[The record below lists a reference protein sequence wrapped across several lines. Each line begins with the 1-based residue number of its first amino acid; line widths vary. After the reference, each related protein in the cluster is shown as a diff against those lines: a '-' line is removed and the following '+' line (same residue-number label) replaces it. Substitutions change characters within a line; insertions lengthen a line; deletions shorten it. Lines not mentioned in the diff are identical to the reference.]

1 MKFSIESFVYGAT
14 DGAVTTFAIVA
25 GVIGASLSPTII
37 MILGMAN
44 LIADGFSMA
53 VGNYLSVKTH
63 NESIAKAR
71 KKEEWEIDNL
81 IEEEKQEI
89 RDIYQAKGFKA
100 ELLDEVVR
108 IITARRKVWVDTMMR
123 EELGLI
129 EQKISPVENAFNTFI
144 GFTSIGVIPLVPF
157 LFVYFYGSLDSPSNA
172 FFYSVLATA
181 SAFFLIGVIR
191 GKVVQKSLIR
201 SGFNTLIIGGAAA
214 AASFA
219 VGNLLSTLV
228 R

>member
-25 GVIGASLSPTII
+25 GVIGASLSPSII
-37 MILGMAN
+37 LILGMAN

-89 RDIYQAKGFKA
+89 RDIYEAKGFKA

-108 IITARRKVWVDTMMR
+108 IITARRKVWVDTMMK

-129 EQKISPVENAFNTFI
+129 EQKISPIENAVNTFV
-144 GFTSIGVIPLVPF
+144 GFTSIGIIPLVPF
-157 LFVYFYGSLDSPSNA
+157 LFVYFSGSLLSSSNA
-172 FFYSVLATA
+172 FLYSVLATA

-201 SGFNTLIIGGAAA
+201 AGFNTLIIGGAAA

>member
-25 GVIGASLSPTII
+25 GVIGASLSPSII

-89 RDIYQAKGFKA
+89 RDIYEAKGFKA

-129 EQKISPVENAFNTFI
+129 EQKISPIENAVNTFI
-144 GFTSIGVIPLVPF
+144 GFSSIGLIPLVPF
-157 LFVYFYGSLDSPSNA
+157 LFVYFSGSLLSSSNA

-201 SGFNTLIIGGAAA
+201 AGFNTLTIGGAAA

-219 VGNLLSTLV
+219 VGYLLSTLV
-228 R
+228 S

>member
-25 GVIGASLSPTII
+25 GVIGASLSPSII

-53 VGNYLSVKTH
+53 VGNYLSIKTH

-129 EQKISPVENAFNTFI
+129 EQKISPVENAVNTFI
-144 GFTSIGVIPLVPF
+144 GFTSIGLIPLVPF
-157 LFVYFYGSLDSPSNA
+157 LFVYFSDSLLSPSNA

-201 SGFNTLIIGGAAA
+201 AGFNTLIIGGAAA

>member
-25 GVIGASLSPTII
+25 GVIGASLSPSII

-129 EQKISPVENAFNTFI
+129 EQKISPVENAVNTFI

-157 LFVYFYGSLDSPSNA
+157 LFVYFYGSLVSPSNA

-201 SGFNTLIIGGAAA
+201 AGFNTLIIGGAAA

>member
-129 EQKISPVENAFNTFI
+129 EQKISPVENAVNTFI

-157 LFVYFYGSLDSPSNA
+157 LFVYFYGSLVSPSNA

-201 SGFNTLIIGGAAA
+201 AGFNTLIIGGAAA

>member
-25 GVIGASLSPTII
+25 GVIGASLSPSII

-53 VGNYLSVKTH
+53 VGNYLSIKTH

-129 EQKISPVENAFNTFI
+129 EQKISPVENAVNTFI
-144 GFTSIGVIPLVPF
+144 GFSSIGLIPLVPF
-157 LFVYFYGSLDSPSNA
+157 LFVYFSGSLLSPSNA

-201 SGFNTLIIGGAAA
+201 AGFNTLIIGGAAA

>member
-25 GVIGASLSPTII
+25 GVIGASLSPSII

-53 VGNYLSVKTH
+53 VGNYLSIKTH

-129 EQKISPVENAFNTFI
+129 EQKISPVENAVNTFI
-144 GFTSIGVIPLVPF
+144 GFTSIGLIPLVPF
-157 LFVYFYGSLDSPSNA
+157 LFVYFSGSLLSPSNA

-201 SGFNTLIIGGAAA
+201 AGFNTLIIGGAAA

>member
-1 MKFSIESFVYGAT
+1 MKLSIENFVYGAT

-25 GVIGASLSPTII
+25 GVYGASLSPII
-37 MILGMAN
+37 ILILGIAN

-53 VGNYLSVKTH
+53 VGNYLSVKTL

-89 RDIYQAKGFKA
+89 RDIYEAKGFKA

-129 EQKISPVENAFNTFI
+129 EQKISPIENAINTFI
-144 GFTSIGVIPLVPF
+144 GFTTIGIIPLIPF
-157 LFVYFYGSLDSPSNA
+157 IFLYFAGQMLSAGNA

-181 SAFFLIGVIR
+181 SAFFLIGIIR

-201 SGFNTLIIGGAAA
+201 AGFNTLIIGGAAA

-219 VGNLLSTLV
+219 VGNLLSSLV
-228 R
+228 K

>member
-25 GVIGASLSPTII
+25 GVIGASLSPSII

-53 VGNYLSVKTH
+53 VGNYLSIKTH

-100 ELLDEVVR
+100 ELLDDVVR

-129 EQKISPVENAFNTFI
+129 EQKISPVENAVNTFI
-144 GFTSIGVIPLVPF
+144 GFTSIGLIPLVPF
-157 LFVYFYGSLDSPSNA
+157 LFVYFSGSLLSPSNA

-201 SGFNTLIIGGAAA
+201 AGFNTLIIGGAAA

>member
-25 GVIGASLSPTII
+25 GVIGASLSPSII

-123 EELGLI
+123 EEIGLI
-129 EQKISPVENAFNTFI
+129 EQKISPVENAVNTFI
-144 GFTSIGVIPLVPF
+144 GFTSIGLIPLVPF
-157 LFVYFYGSLDSPSNA
+157 LFVYFYGSLVSPSNA

-201 SGFNTLIIGGAAA
+201 AGFNTLIIGGAAA

>member
-1 MKFSIESFVYGAT
+1 MKFSIENFVYGAT

-25 GVIGASLSPTII
+25 GVVGASLSPSII
-37 MILGMAN
+37 LILGIAN

-53 VGNYLSVKTH
+53 IGNYLSIKTH

-89 RDIYQAKGFKA
+89 RDIYEAKGFK
-100 ELLDEVVR
+100 EGLLDEVVR

-123 EELGLI
+123 EEIGLI
-129 EQKISPVENAFNTFI
+129 EQKISPVENAINTFV
-144 GFTSIGVIPLVPF
+144 GFTSIGIIPLVPF
-157 LFVYFYGSLDSPSNA
+157 LFVYVSGFILPTSNA
-172 FFYSVLATA
+172 FFYSVIATS

-191 GKVVQKSLIR
+191 GRVVQKPVIPA
-201 SGFNTLIIGGAAA
+201 GFNTLIIGGVAAA
-214 AASFA
+214 VSYAI
-219 VGNLLSTLV
+219 GRLLSSLV
-228 R
+228 D

>member
-25 GVIGASLSPTII
+25 GVIGASLSPSII

-53 VGNYLSVKTH
+53 VGNYLSIKTH

-100 ELLDEVVR
+100 ELPDEVVR

-129 EQKISPVENAFNTFI
+129 EQKISPVENAVNTFI
-144 GFTSIGVIPLVPF
+144 GFTSIGLIPLVPF
-157 LFVYFYGSLDSPSNA
+157 LFVYFSGSLLSPSNA

-201 SGFNTLIIGGAAA
+201 AGFNTLIIGGAAA

>member
-1 MKFSIESFVYGAT
+1 
-14 DGAVTTFAIVA
+14 
-25 GVIGASLSPTII
+25 
-37 MILGMAN
+37 
-44 LIADGFSMA
+44 
-53 VGNYLSVKTH
+53 
-63 NESIAKAR
+63 
-71 KKEEWEIDNL
+71 
-81 IEEEKQEI
+81 
-89 RDIYQAKGFKA
+89 
-100 ELLDEVVR
+100 
-108 IITARRKVWVDTMMR
+108 MMR

-129 EQKISPVENAFNTFI
+129 EQKISPIENAFNTFI
-144 GFTSIGVIPLVPF
+144 GFTSIGIIPLVPF
-157 LFVYFYGSLDSPSNA
+157 LLVYFSGSLLSASNA

-201 SGFNTLIIGGAAA
+201 AGLNTLIIGGAAA